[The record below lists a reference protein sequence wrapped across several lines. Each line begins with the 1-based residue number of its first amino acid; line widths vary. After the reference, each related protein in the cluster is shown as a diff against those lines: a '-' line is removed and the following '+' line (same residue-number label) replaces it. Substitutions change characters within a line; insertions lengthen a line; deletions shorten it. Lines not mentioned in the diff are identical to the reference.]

1 MLMTET
7 HLLKHNE
14 QWNAIKRTATSDLV
28 VYTVITLDSVGRG
41 SVADNDS
48 SYPQWQSLDNTLIAL
63 QTWTMHELYRDNA
76 ENVYWF

>member
-48 SYPQWQSLDNTLIAL
+48 SYPQ
-63 QTWTMHELYRDNA
+63 
-76 ENVYWF
+76 